1 MRDTR
6 VDNQTELT
14 VSEHEELFEKDFRA
28 VVRAVLPDAVS
39 WDELLE
45 EICQG
50 PELKKFKSAIARGY
64 FTAPEKKTLG
74 PQYNPV
80 FTELAGV
87 GGLGYE
93 GFA

>member
-1 MRDTR
+1 M
-6 VDNQTELT
+6 Q
-14 VSEHEELFEKDFRA
+14 A
-28 VVRAVLPDAVS
+28 ALPDAVS

-87 GGLGYE
+87 GGLGVRGLRIVVPE
-93 GFA
+93 VQSSPTRS